1 MRFAFCQHRQL
12 LTVCRPT
19 RWALATNG
27 WRAFGHGTPSW
38 PHAKEV
44 RPMRTYERVAQALGG
59 GERGLAALIAFTFL
73 AVVFSLAVL
82 A

>member
-1 MRFAFCQHRQL
+1 
-12 LTVCRPT
+12 
-19 RWALATNG
+19 
-27 WRAFGHGTPSW
+27 
-38 PHAKEV
+38 
-44 RPMRTYERVAQALGG
+44 MRTYERVAQALGG